1 MFLSFYEC
9 KIYFCKSWT
18 SESCMLES
26 IAKINC
32 VENSLYFHKY
42 KLPVLKKLD
51 MTISELLN

>member
-1 MFLSFYEC
+1 
-9 KIYFCKSWT
+9 
-18 SESCMLES
+18 MLES